1 MLHDMHDTTDDM
13 SRDTSQPDKRRMPA
27 WQKAGIACIVTL
39 AMMYALDPYVD
50 APAIHVTVRLLTV
63 VYVVLVFV
71 VAFFALRGFHRLIR
85 TSDTGPRGLWDRLRR
100 LWRS

>member
-1 MLHDMHDTTDDM
+1 MMLGMHDTTGDM
-13 SRDTSQPDKRRMPA
+13 SRDLSQPDKRRMPA
-27 WQKAGIACIVTL
+27 WQKAGIALIVTL

-71 VAFFALRGFHRLIR
+71 LAFFALRGFHRIM
-85 TSDTGPRGLWDRLRR
+85 RR
-100 LWRS
+100 RRAASNESL